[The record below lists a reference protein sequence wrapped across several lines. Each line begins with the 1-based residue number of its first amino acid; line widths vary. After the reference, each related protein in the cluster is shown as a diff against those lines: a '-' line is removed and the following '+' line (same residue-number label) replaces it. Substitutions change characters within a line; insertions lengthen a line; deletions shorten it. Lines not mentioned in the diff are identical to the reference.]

1 MNHFITLLL
10 LIMTLLVTGCT
21 PTLVPAAQAIA
32 EKNTASLKKEL
43 DTGLSPHYVIP
54 KSEVLEG
61 HSLMDLAVMYDSHEA
76 IDLLAERGADVNK
89 SVFFF
94 DTTHKEPHLV
104 MPTVNTLLK
113 HQINP
118 TLLLPKSC
126 AQQSVMKFLLD
137 KGAKVDGEKGTVP
150 PLSSCIILY
159 STYNEYIKTLPQ
171 YTYLYAPVRDNALQS
186 AYLLIENGA
195 NVNAAKQKG
204 KSIPLELAI
213 ISGNMTL
220 VETILKKGG
229 EVNHADENGV
239 TPLMHASSRKLDEIV
254 KLLLAKGAN
263 PLPRDKNGMTAADH
277 AQKHNYTSTYNL
289 LAQAASV
296 APSLTQPLHAPKEP
310 SQELQTLLKS
320 KNQAQLRSYLDTH
333 PDEIHAIKDPV
344 LQLLYT
350 GPKELRIA
358 DIIELVKMKKKD
370 AIIIAQI
377 NAVGGPYKG
386 FSLKEMTQLEKMGLT
401 DDVVAAMITITTQH
415 QQKQLALAQ
424 TQPKPSIA
432 QQPVTQPIQQQPL
445 RQAAQAQESAVVDTI
460 VEGVAKEVGSRLIR
474 QLLPF

>member
-1 MNHFITLLL
+1 MNHFIVLLL
-10 LIMTLLVTGCT
+10 LIITLMVTGCT
-21 PTLVPAAQAIA
+21 SALSPAAQAIA
-32 EKNTASLKKEL
+32 ERNTAYLKKEL
-43 DTGLSPHYVIP
+43 DAGLSPHYVIP

-126 AQQSVMKFLLD
+126 AQQSVMKSLLD
-137 KGAKVDGEKGTVP
+137 KGAKVDGEKGTIP
-150 PLSSCIILY
+150 PLSNCIILY

-186 AYLLIENGA
+186 AYLLIQNGA
-195 NVNAAKQKG
+195 DVNAVRVKG

-213 ISGNMTL
+213 SSGNISL
-220 VETILKKGG
+220 VETILQKGG
-229 EVNHADENGV
+229 EVNHVDETGA
-239 TPLMHASSRKLDEIV
+239 TPLMYASSRKLDEIV

-263 PLPRDKNGMTAADH
+263 PSLKDKNGLTAADW
-277 AQKHNYTSTYNL
+277 ARKYNYTSTYNL
-289 LAQAASV
+289 IAQATPAAS
-296 APSLTQPLHAPKEP
+296 SLTQPIHAAKEP
-310 SQELQTLLKS
+310 SQELQAILKTKDS
-320 KNQAQLRSYLDTH
+320 SQLRNYLDTH
-333 PDEIHAIKDPV
+333 PDEIHAIKDPA

-358 DIIELVKMKKKD
+358 DIIELAKMKKKD

-377 NAVGGPYKG
+377 NAIGGPYKSL
-386 FSLKEMTQLEKMGLT
+386 SLKEMTQLEKMGLS
-401 DDVVAAMITITTQH
+401 DDVVAAMITVTTQH
-415 QQKQLALAQ
+415 QKQLALAQ
-424 TQPKPSIA
+424 AQPKQSPQPVA
-432 QQPVTQPIQQQPL
+432 QQPLQQQPVQ
-445 RQAAQAQESAVVDTI
+445 QAAQAQQPTMGDTI
-460 VEGVAKEVGSRLIR
+460 MQEVVKEAGSRLIR
-474 QLLPF
+474 QFLPF